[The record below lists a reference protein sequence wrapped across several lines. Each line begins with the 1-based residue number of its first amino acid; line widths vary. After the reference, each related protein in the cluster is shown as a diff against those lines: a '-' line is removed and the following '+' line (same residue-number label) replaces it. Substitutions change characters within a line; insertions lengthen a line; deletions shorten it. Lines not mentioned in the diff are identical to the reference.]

1 MASQQQHLRDEHGN
15 PVELTD
21 EHGHPV
27 KLTDEHGHP
36 IHLTGVACTDEHGNP
51 VDTRGLH
58 STATHGD
65 VGHDST
71 MGTRGVIMVAWDMT
85 ISWVVSWAP
94 AGLQLMV
101 VVWDMTISWSNKTHG
116 GGVGHDNLMGTHGV
130 GTHGMQSTTTH
141 TGVGH
146 DNLSDTHGWTHG
158 GVGHDSSTA
167 THGTHSSATRDAVLP
182 KNPLTTGMQSSTLG
196 GAAHGTHGGPMTS
209 GMPSATLG
217 GGMHGHDEPGHRAPG
232 TLGDVLGGGQHQP
245 RRDQPGGTAVGI
257 VTKEIRRSGTSSG
270 ESSEEEGHTP
280 TGGRRKKKGL
290 GEKIKDKL
298 MPGGKHKDQE
308 ARVEGF

>member
-1 MASQQQHLRDEHGN
+1 
-15 PVELTD
+15 
-21 EHGHPV
+21 
-27 KLTDEHGHP
+27 
-36 IHLTGVACTDEHGNP
+36 
-51 VDTRGLH
+51 
-58 STATHGD
+58 
-65 VGHDST
+65 
-71 MGTRGVIMVAWDMT
+71 
-85 ISWVVSWAP
+85 
-94 AGLQLMV
+94 
-101 VVWDMTISWSNKTHG
+101 
-116 GGVGHDNLMGTHGV
+116 
-130 GTHGMQSTTTH
+130 
-141 TGVGH
+141 
-146 DNLSDTHGWTHG
+146 
-158 GVGHDSSTA
+158 
-167 THGTHSSATRDAVLP
+167 
-182 KNPLTTGMQSSTLG
+182 
-196 GAAHGTHGGPMTS
+196 MTS

-308 ARVEGF
+308 VDHTATTTMATTTTTTIQHHEDEPAEKKGLMDKIKDKLPGHH